1 MFQVPLTDQPK
12 VQAQTLAEKLSAAEV
27 SGSAVEFT
35 AEEAAQVGA
44 FPEDALS
51 EQEAVESSLDRPE
64 SSPFAPTLFDPD
76 PSTEDRR
83 DV

>member
-1 MFQVPLTDQPK
+1 MYKDSLTDQQK
-12 VQAQTLAEKLSAAEV
+12 VLTKTLAEKLSAALL

-51 EQEAVESSLDRPE
+51 EQEAVESSLELPE
-64 SSPFAPTLFDPD
+64 SSPFAPTLFDP
-76 PSTEDRR
+76 STEDRQ
-83 DV
+83 DG

>member
-1 MFQVPLTDQPK
+1 MYKNSLTDQ
-12 VQAQTLAEKLSAAEV
+12 QHRLNQTLAEKLSAALF
-27 SGSAVEFT
+27 SGGAIEFT

-51 EQEAVESSLDRPE
+51 EEEAAASSLDLPE

-76 PSTEDRR
+76 PSTENRQDG
-83 DV
+83 